1 MVTGQEERF
10 LEHACVLM
18 LNAGKN
24 NVATGITVFTPM
36 QDEVFL
42 LNLAHKYERSS

>member
-1 MVTGQEERF
+1 MNIGW
-10 LEHACVLM
+10 HAYVLR

-24 NVATGITVFTPM
+24 NVETGITVFTRM

-42 LNLAHKYERSS
+42 LNLALKYDRSS

>member
-24 NVATGITVFTPM
+24 NVETGITVFTQM

-42 LNLAHKYERSS
+42 LNLHKKC